1 MTQSN
6 PTLPEKIEMNGD
18 ETNTVPGSDV
28 PQVKYVEP
36 SILLHTFHEKI
47 MDTDVYFQVIKLQD
61 SFHLWIGK
69 SKQFGDLSVAMTMA
83 GKPATSSVLIGHSDS
98 YTVLIAQRLSKSTG
112 KQVLVS
118 GDLNF
123 DSLDIPLIEKRIAE
137 EMKAHREKF

>member
-1 MTQSN
+1 MEVNGN
-6 PTLPEKIEMNGD
+6 PTNQKSASE
-18 ETNTVPGSDV
+18 VP
-28 PQVKYVEP
+28 PVKYVEP
-36 SILLHTFHEKI
+36 TIRLHTFHEKI

-69 SKQFGDLSVAMTMA
+69 SRQFGDLSVAMTMA

-98 YTVLIAQRLSKSTG
+98 YTVLIAQRLSRSTG

-137 EMKAHREKF
+137 EIKAHPEKF

>member
-1 MTQSN
+1 MEVNGN
-6 PTLPEKIEMNGD
+6 PTNQKSASE
-18 ETNTVPGSDV
+18 VP
-28 PQVKYVEP
+28 PVKYVEP
-36 SILLHTFHEKI
+36 TIRLHTFHEKI

-69 SKQFGDLSVAMTMA
+69 SRHFGDLSVAMTMT

-98 YTVLIAQRLSKSTG
+98 YTVLIAQRLSRSTG

-137 EMKAHREKF
+137 EMKAHPEKF